1 MSLQGVDYEAR
12 CMRLEAEAERLRAQ
26 ALSMTVYAWGQE
38 ARIEAAL
45 AKVEGVCHCEEW
57 LKPPCLPCE
66 IRKALKGGS
75 DAE

>member
-1 MSLQGVDYEAR
+1 MPTNEKLIQRQRMEIGR
-12 CMRLEAEAERLRAQ
+12 
-26 ALSMTVYAWGQE
+26 QE
-38 ARIEAAL
+38 AHIDAAL